1 MRKTSFARVTFGI
14 LLALASTSAL
24 AQQGPQP
31 PGAPWYGP
39 GPWWGDGYGWSL
51 WWMCPLMFLLMLAV
65 MAAVMLART
74 HMNRER

>member
-1 MRKTSFARVTFGI
+1 MCNTALARVTLGI
-14 LLALASTSAL
+14 LLALASTHAQ
-24 AQQGPQP
+24 AQQAP

-39 GPWWGDGYGWSL
+39 GPWWGDYGWSF

-74 HMNRER
+74 HMKKER